1 MRDTAETTFVFFIF
15 IVIVF
20 VLLIWVFTKVQTN
33 FDDDDF
39 RKQAQV
45 VCSEDGVS
53 YLVVDKYREF
63 GITVMLEDGPNG
75 LQLKRCTPSPK
86 E

>member
-1 MRDTAETTFVFFIF
+1 MRDTFDLAVMFFVPVS
-15 IVIVF
+15 IVAGLL
-20 VLLIWVFTKVQTN
+20 VLFLIRAHFN
-33 FDDDDF
+33 YDDDDF
-39 RKQAQV
+39 RKHAQV

-75 LQLKRCTPSPK
+75 LQLKRCTPDFK

>member
-1 MRDTAETTFVFFIF
+1 MRDEFAVFLMPV
-15 IVIVF
+15 VIV
-20 VLLIWVFTKVQTN
+20 VALLIILATTHFN
-33 FDDDDF
+33 YDDDDF
-39 RKQAQV
+39 RKHAQV

-75 LQLKRCTPSPK
+75 LQLKRCTPDFK